1 MTKLALHRSWGRRM
15 RLGAASGALVF
26 GIVLGQLLVV
36 TPLAEAQVHRTFTLL
51 YSFKGD
57 TDGAQPHASL
67 LRDAD
72 GNFYGTTEGGGPL
85 KCGTVF
91 KLDTTGAET
100 VLYTFTGKP
109 ADGSLPMAG
118 LIRDPAG
125 NLYGTT
131 FYGGASDF
139 GTVFKLDTTG
149 TETILHSFTGGTD
162 GANPGAGLVRDGAGN
177 LYGTTFY
184 GGESGFGTVYK
195 LDRNGAETVLHS
207 FAGSPLDGQ
216 EPTAGLIRDAAGNFY
231 GTTITG
237 GASNLGTVYKLDTTG
252 KETVLYSFTGRP
264 DGKFPWAGLVRDAAG
279 NFYGTTLYG
288 GASDFGTVYKLDTS
302 GTETVLHSFTGHP
315 DGRLPYAGLL
325 RDAAGN
331 LYSTASQGGASRY
344 GTVFRLDTTG
354 NFIILHSFAFGATDG
369 ITPMGG
375 LIRDTAG
382 NLYGTTLQGGA
393 FGVGTVFKLSR

>member
-1 MTKLALHRSWGRRM
+1 M
-15 RLGAASGALVF
+15 
-26 GIVLGQLLVV
+26 
-36 TPLAEAQVHRTFTLL
+36 
-51 YSFKGD
+51 
-57 TDGAQPHASL
+57 
-67 LRDAD
+67 
-72 GNFYGTTEGGGPL
+72 
-85 KCGTVF
+85 
-91 KLDTTGAET
+91 
-100 VLYTFTGKP
+100 
-109 ADGSLPMAG
+109 
-118 LIRDPAG
+118 
-125 NLYGTT
+125 
-131 FYGGASDF
+131 
-139 GTVFKLDTTG
+139 
-149 TETILHSFTGGTD
+149 
-162 GANPGAGLVRDGAGN
+162 VRDGAGN

-184 GGESGFGTVYK
+184 GGESDFGTVYK

-279 NFYGTTLYG
+279 N
-288 GASDFGTVYKLDTS
+288 
-302 GTETVLHSFTGHP
+302 
-315 DGRLPYAGLL
+315 
-325 RDAAGN
+325 

>member
-1 MTKLALHRSWGRRM
+1 MTNSSQQRGWGRWVC
-15 RLGAASGALVF
+15 LAAASGALVF
-26 GIVLGQLLVV
+26 GIVLGQLAIA

-51 YSFKGD
+51 YSFEGG
-57 TDGAQPHASL
+57 TDGEQPHADL
-67 LRDAD
+67 IRDAA

-91 KLDTTGAET
+91 KLDTTGTET

-118 LIRDPAG
+118 LIRDAAG

-131 FYGGASDF
+131 FYGGTLDF
-139 GTVFKLDTTG
+139 GTVFKLDPTG
-149 TETILHSFTGGTD
+149 VETILHGFTGGTD
-162 GANPGAGLVRDGAGN
+162 GANPGAGLVRDRAGN

-195 LDRNGAETVLHS
+195 LDRNGVETVLHS
-207 FAGSPLDGQ
+207 FTGSPMDGQ
-216 EPTAGLIRDAAGNFY
+216 EPTAGLVRDAAGNFY
-231 GTTITG
+231 GTTVTG
-237 GASNLGTVYKLDTTG
+237 GASDLGTVYKLDASGT
-252 KETVLYSFTGRP
+252 ESVLYSFTGHP

-288 GASDFGTVYKLDTS
+288 GVSDFGTVYKLDTS
-302 GTETVLHSFTGHP
+302 GTEAVLHSFNGHP
-315 DGRLPYAGLL
+315 DGRLPYGGLL
-325 RDAAGN
+325 PDLAGS
-331 LYSTASQGGASRY
+331 LYGTTSQGGTFHY
-344 GTVFRLDTTG
+344 GTAFKLDTTG
-354 NFIILHSFAFGATDG
+354 KFTVLHNFTFGATDG

-393 FGVGTVFKLSR
+393 FSVGAVFKLSR

>member
-1 MTKLALHRSWGRRM
+1 MTNSSQHRGWSRRV
-15 RLGAASGALVF
+15 RLGAASGAFVF
-26 GIVLGQLLVV
+26 GIVLGQLVV
-36 TPLAEAQVHRTFTLL
+36 ATPVLEAQVRRSFALL
-51 YSFKGD
+51 YSFEGG
-57 TDGAQPHASL
+57 TDGAQPQAGL
-67 LRDAD
+67 IRDAD

-109 ADGSLPMAG
+109 ADGSLPVAG
-118 LIRDPAG
+118 LLRDAAG

-149 TETILHSFTGGTD
+149 TETVLHTFAGGTD
-162 GANPGAGLVRDGAGN
+162 GANPGAGLVRDTAGN

-195 LDRNGAETVLHS
+195 LDRNGVETVLHS
-207 FAGSPLDGQ
+207 FAGSPTDGQ
-216 EPTAGLIRDAAGNFY
+216 EPTAGLVRDAAGNFY

-237 GASNLGTVYKLDTTG
+237 GASNLGTVYKLDTAG
-252 KETVLYSFTGRP
+252 KETVLYSFTGQP

-288 GASDFGTVYKLDTS
+288 GASDFGTVYKLDTA
-302 GTETVLHSFTGHP
+302 GKETVLHSFTGGR
-315 DGRLPYAGLL
+315 DGKLPYAGLL
-325 RDAAGN
+325 RDLAGN
-331 LYSTASQGGASRY
+331 LYGTTSEGGASRY
-344 GTVFRLDTTG
+344 GTAFQLDTTG
-354 NFIILHSFAFGATDG
+354 RFTVLHSFAFGATDG

-375 LIRDTAG
+375 LIRDTTG

-393 FGVGTVFKLSR
+393 FSVGTVFKLSR

>member
-125 NLYGTT
+125 SGVCKT
-131 FYGGASDF
+131 FDVQDF
-139 GTVFKLDTTG
+139 SCL
-149 TETILHSFTGGTD
+149 LH
-162 GANPGAGLVRDGAGN
+162 
-177 LYGTTFY
+177 
-184 GGESGFGTVYK
+184 
-195 LDRNGAETVLHS
+195 
-207 FAGSPLDGQ
+207 
-216 EPTAGLIRDAAGNFY
+216 
-231 GTTITG
+231 
-237 GASNLGTVYKLDTTG
+237 
-252 KETVLYSFTGRP
+252 
-264 DGKFPWAGLVRDAAG
+264 
-279 NFYGTTLYG
+279 
-288 GASDFGTVYKLDTS
+288 
-302 GTETVLHSFTGHP
+302 
-315 DGRLPYAGLL
+315 
-325 RDAAGN
+325 
-331 LYSTASQGGASRY
+331 
-344 GTVFRLDTTG
+344 
-354 NFIILHSFAFGATDG
+354 
-369 ITPMGG
+369 
-375 LIRDTAG
+375 
-382 NLYGTTLQGGA
+382 
-393 FGVGTVFKLSR
+393 

>member
-1 MTKLALHRSWGRRM
+1 RRVMPDAGRNV
-15 RLGAASGALVF
+15 A
-26 GIVLGQLLVV
+26 
-36 TPLAEAQVHRTFTLL
+36 
-51 YSFKGD
+51 
-57 TDGAQPHASL
+57 
-67 LRDAD
+67 
-72 GNFYGTTEGGGPL
+72 GTTVAGGPSKL
-85 KCGTVF
+85 GMVYQ
-91 KLDTTGAET
+91 LDTA
-100 VLYTFTGKP
+100 
-109 ADGSLPMAG
+109 
-118 LIRDPAG
+118 
-125 NLYGTT
+125 
-131 FYGGASDF
+131 
-139 GTVFKLDTTG
+139 
-149 TETILHSFTGGTD
+149 
-162 GANPGAGLVRDGAGN
+162 
-177 LYGTTFY
+177 
-184 GGESGFGTVYK
+184 
-195 LDRNGAETVLHS
+195 
-207 FAGSPLDGQ
+207 
-216 EPTAGLIRDAAGNFY
+216 
-231 GTTITG
+231 
-237 GASNLGTVYKLDTTG
+237 G
-252 KETVLYSFTGRP
+252 KEAVLDSVTGRP
-264 DGKFPWAGLVRDAAG
+264 GGKFPWAGLVRDAAG